1 MRTLVLLLVL
11 APLVAAISGSYVPG
25 TPGAVWSRGDVEIV
39 RVKVK
44 EMIDIRNWL
53 KSQDGDQFPDGS
65 GTFLDDGTFTTD
77 GSSAIDTTND
87 WCRDCLW
94 GKKDNDKEQVP
105 QASKLL
111 RLAFH
116 DCVPYVR
123 PDGSVSGGCDGCINW
138 AGMGFGYSG
147 FPDAEPTRDYYPVDK
162 GDNNGLQTTVGG
174 WTEHLS

>member
-11 APLVAAISGSYVPG
+11 AALVAAISGSYVPG

-87 WCRDCLW
+87 WCSDCVW
-94 GKKDNDKEQVP
+94 GKKDNDKEQV
-105 QASKLL
+105 
-111 RLAFH
+111 
-116 DCVPYVR
+116 
-123 PDGSVSGGCDGCINW
+123 
-138 AGMGFGYSG
+138 GY
-147 FPDAEPTRDYYPVDK
+147 RDVEMWRCRDI
-162 GDNNGLQTTVGG
+162 
-174 WTEHLS
+174 